1 MPEQPEALGWPPGAL
16 QEVSAV
22 IEARA
27 FLARVCDPRQTP
39 RVSRA
44 VRSEAR
50 ALLRRYPPASRL
62 RPVLEGRASLLDL
75 PWTQGKTG

>member
-1 MPEQPEALGWPPGAL
+1 MPEQPAALSWPPGAL

-27 FLARVCDPRQTP
+27 FLARVCDPKQTP

-44 VRSEAR
+44 VRAEAR
-50 ALLRRYPPASRL
+50 ALLRRYPAPGRL
-62 RPVLEGRASLLDL
+62 RPVLEGRVSLLDR
-75 PWTQGKTG
+75 PKTQGEKG